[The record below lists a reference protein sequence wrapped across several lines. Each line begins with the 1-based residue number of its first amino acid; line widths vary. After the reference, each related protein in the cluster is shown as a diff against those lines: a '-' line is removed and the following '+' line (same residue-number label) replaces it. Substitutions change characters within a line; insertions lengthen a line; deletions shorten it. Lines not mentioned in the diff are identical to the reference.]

1 MGDLQMKKLKIYLDT
16 SVISHLQAEDVLDKM
31 AKTLEFWDFIKQGE
45 YSVYISNLVVAEI
58 EECSEP
64 KKSFLTQKMDETPL
78 EIIEISDEIV
88 ALAEKYVSEGVF
100 SSKYMD
106 DATHVAAASV
116 IGCTAIVSW
125 NFKHI
130 VKLKTIIGV
139 NGINRFMGYGEIEI
153 ITPEII
159 IEEEGD

>member
-1 MGDLQMKKLKIYLDT
+1 MKKLKIYLDT
-16 SVISHLQAEDVLDKM
+16 SVISHLQADDVPEKM
-31 AKTLEFWDFIKQGE
+31 AKTLEFWECIEQGE
-45 YSVYISNLVVAEI
+45 YGVYISDLVAAEI
-58 EECSEP
+58 EECTEP
-64 KKSFLTQKMDETPL
+64 KKSFLTQKIDSVPFEVV
-78 EIIEISDEIV
+78 EINDEIV

-106 DATHVAAASV
+106 DATNVAAASV

-139 NGINRFMGYGEIEI
+139 NGVNRFMSYGEIEI

-159 IEEEGD
+159 IEEDGE

>member
-1 MGDLQMKKLKIYLDT
+1 MKKLKIYLDT
-16 SVISHLQAEDVLDKM
+16 SVISHLQADDAPDKM
-31 AKTLEFWDFIKQGE
+31 AKTREFWNCIEQGK
-45 YSVYISNLVVAEI
+45 YVVYISDLVAAEI
-58 EECSEP
+58 EECAEP
-64 KKSFLTQKMDETPL
+64 KKFFLTQKMDEAPL
-78 EIIEISDEIV
+78 EIIEINDEIV

-100 SSKYMD
+100 SSKYID

-116 IGCTAIVSW
+116 IGCAAFVSW
-125 NFKHI
+125 NYKHI

-159 IEEEGD
+159 IGEEGD

>member
-1 MGDLQMKKLKIYLDT
+1 MKKLKIYLDT
-16 SVISHLQAEDVLDKM
+16 SVISHLQADDVPEKM
-31 AKTLEFWDFIKQGE
+31 AKTLEFWDCIEQGE
-45 YSVYISNLVVAEI
+45 YSVYISDLVAAEI
-58 EECSEP
+58 EECPEP
-64 KKSFLTQKMDETPL
+64 KKSFLTQKMDE
-78 EIIEISDEIV
+78 
-88 ALAEKYVSEGVF
+88 
-100 SSKYMD
+100 
-106 DATHVAAASV
+106 ATHVSAASV

>member
-1 MGDLQMKKLKIYLDT
+1 MKKFRIYLDT
-16 SVISHLQAEDVLDKM
+16 SVISHLHADDVPEKM
-31 AKTLEFWDFIKQGE
+31 SKTVEFWNCIEQGE
-45 YSVYISNLVVAEI
+45 YGVYISDLVVAEI
-58 EECSEP
+58 EECPEP
-64 KKSFLTQKMDETPL
+64 KKTFLTQKMDEVPL
-78 EIIEISDEIV
+78 EIIEVSEEMV
-88 ALAEKYVSEGVF
+88 ELAEKYVSEGVF

-116 IGCTAIVSW
+116 IGCIAIVSW

-159 IEEEGD
+159 IEEEGDSND

>member
-1 MGDLQMKKLKIYLDT
+1 VKKLKIYLDT
-16 SVISHLQAEDVLDKM
+16 SVISHLHADDVPEKM
-31 AKTLEFWDFIKQGE
+31 AKTLEFWDCIELEE
-45 YSVYISNLVVAEI
+45 YVVYISDLVAAEI
-58 EECSEP
+58 EECLEP
-64 KKSFLTQKMDETPL
+64 KKSFLKQKMDKVPL
-78 EIIEISDEIV
+78 EVIEISDETV

>member
-1 MGDLQMKKLKIYLDT
+1 MKKLKIYLDT
-16 SVISHLQAEDVLDKM
+16 SVISHLQADDVPEKM
-31 AKTLEFWDFIKQGE
+31 AKTLEFWDCIEKGE
-45 YSVYISNLVVAEI
+45 YCVYISDLVAAEI
-58 EECSEP
+58 EECPEP
-64 KKSFLTQKMDETPL
+64 KKSFLTQKMDDASL
-78 EIIEISDEIV
+78 ELIEISDDMV

-100 SSKYMD
+100 SIKDMD
-106 DATHVAAASV
+106 DATHVATASV

-130 VKLKTIIGV
+130 VKLKTIIGA

-153 ITPEII
+153 ITPEVM

>member
-1 MGDLQMKKLKIYLDT
+1 M
-16 SVISHLQAEDVLDKM
+16 
-31 AKTLEFWDFIKQGE
+31 
-45 YSVYISNLVVAEI
+45 
-58 EECSEP
+58 
-64 KKSFLTQKMDETPL
+64 
-78 EIIEISDEIV
+78 EIIEINDEIA
-88 ALAEKYVSEGVF
+88 ALAEKYISQGVF
-100 SSKYMD
+100 SSKYLD

-116 IGCTAIVSW
+116 LGCIAIVSW

-159 IEEEGD
+159 IEEESD

>member
-1 MGDLQMKKLKIYLDT
+1 M
-16 SVISHLQAEDVLDKM
+16 QADDIPEKM
-31 AKTLEFWDFIKQGE
+31 AKTLEFWDCIEQGE
-45 YSVYISNLVVAEI
+45 YVVSISDLVAAEI
-58 EECSEP
+58 EECLEP
-64 KKSFLTQKMDETPL
+64 KKLFLKQKMDEAPL
-78 EIIEISDEIV
+78 EVIEISDEMV
-88 ALAEKYVSEGVF
+88 VLAEKYVSEGVF
-100 SSKYMD
+100 SGKYMD

>member
-1 MGDLQMKKLKIYLDT
+1 MKKLKIYLDT
-16 SVISHLQAEDVLDKM
+16 SVISHMQADDVPEKM
-31 AKTLEFWDFIKQGE
+31 EKTLEFWDCIKQGE
-45 YSVYISNLVVAEI
+45 YSIYISDLVVAEI
-58 EECSEP
+58 EECLEP
-64 KKSFLTQKMDETPL
+64 KRSYLIQRMDLASL
-78 EIIEISDEIV
+78 EVVEISDEMVI
-88 ALAEKYVSEGVF
+88 LAEKYVSEGVF
-100 SSKYMD
+100 SSKHID

-130 VKLKTIIGV
+130 VKLKTMIGV

-153 ITPEII
+153 IIPEII

>member
-1 MGDLQMKKLKIYLDT
+1 MKKLKIYLDT
-16 SVISHLQAEDVLDKM
+16 SVISHLQAGDVPDRM
-31 AKTLEFWDFIKQGE
+31 SKTLEFWSCIEQGE
-45 YSVYISNLVVAEI
+45 YGVYISDLVVAEI
-58 EECSEP
+58 EECPEP
-64 KKSFLTQKMDETPL
+64 KKSFLTEKIDEAPL
-78 EIIEISDEIV
+78 EVVEISGEMV
-88 ALAEKYVSEGVF
+88 VLAEKYVSEGVF

>member
-1 MGDLQMKKLKIYLDT
+1 MKKLKIYLDT
-16 SVISHLQAEDVLDKM
+16 SVISHLQADDVPEKM
-31 AKTLEFWDFIKQGE
+31 AKTLEFWDSIWLGE
-45 YSVYISNLVVAEI
+45 YRVYISDLVAAEI
-58 EECSEP
+58 EECHEP
-64 KKSFLTQKMDETPL
+64 KKSFLTQKMDEAPL
-78 EIIEISDEIV
+78 EIIEINDEI
-88 ALAEKYVSEGVF
+88 ATLAEKYVSEGVF
-100 SSKYMD
+100 LNKYID

-139 NGINRFMGYGEIEI
+139 NGINRFMGYSEIEI
-153 ITPEII
+153 ITPEIM

>member
-1 MGDLQMKKLKIYLDT
+1 MKKLKIYLDT
-16 SVISHLQAEDVLDKM
+16 SVISHLQAGDVPEKM
-31 AKTLEFWDFIKQGE
+31 GKTLKFWDCIEQGE
-45 YSVYISNLVVAEI
+45 YDVYISDLVAAEI
-58 EECSEP
+58 EECPEP
-64 KKSFLTQKMDETPL
+64 KKSYFTQKVDSAPL
-78 EIIEISDEIV
+78 EVVEISDEMVI
-88 ALAEKYVSEGVF
+88 LAEKYVSEGVF

-139 NGINRFMGYGEIEI
+139 NGINRLMGYGEIEI

>member
-1 MGDLQMKKLKIYLDT
+1 M
-16 SVISHLQAEDVLDKM
+16 DK
-31 AKTLEFWDFIKQGE
+31 A
-45 YSVYISNLVVAEI
+45 
-58 EECSEP
+58 
-64 KKSFLTQKMDETPL
+64 PL
-78 EIIEISDEIV
+78 EIIEISDEMV
-88 ALAEKYVSEGVF
+88 ALAEKYISEGVF
-100 SSKYMD
+100 LSKYMD

-139 NGINRFMGYGEIEI
+139 NGINRFMGYREIEI

-159 IEEEGD
+159 IEEDGD